1 MNITTYFEQARSV
14 AVYPKDTCR
23 FYYPVFG
30 LVGEYGEF
38 REKLI
43 MFGLTIDYDDARKEA
58 GDVLWYIAN
67 TAIDIG
73 FSASDFAEQVTSGV
87 RVDNFTELA
96 SFAMDCYRVPKQDV
110 LVPLG
115 RIAEIAKKS
124 IRDNGR
130 NLTDEKRVLVLND
143 LVAIFVK
150 LVHDCEMLGIN
161 MDDVAQS
168 NIDKL
173 FSRKERGV
181 LHGSG
186 DNR

>member
-14 AVYPKDTCR
+14 AIYPDSGR
-23 FYYPVFG
+23 FYYPTLG

-38 REKLI
+38 REKLLN
-43 MFGLTIDYDDARKEA
+43 FGLQIDKDAACKEA
-58 GDVLWYIAN
+58 GDILWYIAN
-67 TAIDIG
+67 TTIDIG
-73 FSASDFAEQVTSGV
+73 YGAYDLVRQVTRGNRS
-87 RVDNFTELA
+87 DNFTEL
-96 SFAMDCYRVPKQDV
+96 SSMTMDFHQTPVQDV

-150 LVHDCEMLGIN
+150 LVHGCEMLGIN